1 MRRICMLGLV
11 GCFGVAALPQA
22 AVAQIAPNPAIFSV
36 SGHVTFVQV
45 GGVALDCNLEMT
57 IAVDPGGMTGV
68 VTNAVVSPGDFLCAL
83 VVVPA
88 NLPWPVTRITPAIMG
103 RFEISNV
110 QLDGIGSQCNNG
122 RIIVT
127 WDNAGSGDLAT
138 NGVMPGYTPSVP
150 YPSATCTV
158 DGMVSQDSGPPISV
172 S

>member
-36 SGHVTFVQV
+36 SGHVTF
-45 GGVALDCNLEMT
+45 
-57 IAVDPGGMTGV
+57 
-68 VTNAVVSPGDFLCAL
+68 
-83 VVVPA
+83 
-88 NLPWPVTRITPAIMG
+88 
-103 RFEISNV
+103 V